1 MKNKVGVLIYNL
13 ISRTT
18 YYKAMKIKDKK
29 SDLGI
34 KAETE
39 DKGTKHR
46 VQKQIYTNMA
56 RQFSRK
62 VPRKFEVK
70 GLFNKWL

>member
-34 KAETE
+34 NAETE

-56 RQFSRK
+56 R
-62 VPRKFEVK
+62 
-70 GLFNKWL
+70 